1 MVHFGSLV
9 ESSDKF
15 KHIEVMTKVLDMAL
29 FHFRCERNIQ
39 HLTMEEKFIASNVPK
54 PTLLRQVRQ
63 LEMFLKI
70 KLNFYRFNFP
80 KNELGKNND
89 LGAVLRLLNKLMI
102 FRSEVLEINSFETFA
117 DIVQDCAIKCHE
129 LTYSN
134 VFQECEEYQG
144 KWGKFSEDQSHTT
157 SVDYDYIADDSNI
170 AYLFVKFQ

>member
-1 MVHFGSLV
+1 
-9 ESSDKF
+9 
-15 KHIEVMTKVLDMAL
+15 
-29 FHFRCERNIQ
+29 
-39 HLTMEEKFIASNVPK
+39 MEEKFIASNVPK
-54 PTLLRQVRQ
+54 PTLLRQIRQ

-89 LGAVLRLLNKLMI
+89 LGSVLRLLNKLMI

-144 KWGKFSEDQSHTT
+144 KWGK
-157 SVDYDYIADDSNI
+157 
-170 AYLFVKFQ
+170 